1 MNYFNQDPNSSF
13 EEMKTFLIGDEEEA
27 EKASMSTIPFGLE
40 ELQEVPYYKR
50 PLVQLFAVV
59 GIGLPIILLVMAAFK
74 GGSRPSIAEASPAQL
89 DREKAKLVSALNEER
104 EKIRQLELQNALYEQ
119 KMDVIVPEPKVQP
132 KAAPKPKPAPVQK
145 VATTPTPKPVVTQR
159 NPQPVYQRP
168 APQQR
173 VITAPVVKPQPI
185 VKAEPKPD
193 PMQEWLAIADQ
204 GHYTTAHVT
213 KKSSARLVSKEV
225 PVIPQPSEKSDY
237 PLLNDSQVSDALE
250 NTALLDDGELVARI
264 NGKSRASRTVLTQR
278 PKAAS
283 IARANTNIID
293 IGSSAKATL
302 ESAVVWSTGTRS
314 QSNKKYLLRLKEDFE
329 NIDGEVIL
337 PEDTRLIAQ
346 VIDYSNSGLLT
357 MEITQILHQGRKIDV
372 APGALAIEGKKGSPL
387 KADLKQKGDSDFWAN
402 VGSVVAPGV
411 ERALD
416 SASDTLVVQNGSVFR
431 TNDSRDPLASGISG
445 VADGVSRNLN
455 RRLERNQRET
465 ILSYFQ
471 LDSGK
476 TVYLKTYEDISF
488 GKSS

>member
-1 MNYFNQDPNSSF
+1 MNYFDQDSDYNF
-13 EEMKTFLIGDEEEA
+13 EKMRTFLIGDEEEA

-89 DREKAKLVSALNEER
+89 DQEKAKLVSALNEER

-119 KMDVIVPEPKVQP
+119 KMDVIVPEPKAKP
-132 KAAPKPKPAPVQK
+132 KTTAKHKPAPVQK
-145 VATTPTPKPVVTQR
+145 VAATPAPKPVIAHR
-159 NPQPVYQRP
+159 NPQSVYQRP

-173 VITAPVVKPQPI
+173 VITAPAPKPQPI

-193 PMQEWLAIADQ
+193 PMQQWLAIADQ

-225 PVIPQPSEKSDY
+225 PLIHQPSNKSDY
-237 PLLNDSQVSDALE
+237 PLLSDSQVSDALSH
-250 NTALLDDGELVARI
+250 TALLDDGELVARI
-264 NGKSRASRTVLTQR
+264 NGRSRASRRVVTQR
-278 PKAAS
+278 PKTVS
-283 IARANTNIID
+283 ITRSTKIID

-314 QSNKKYLLRLKEDFE
+314 QSNKKYLLRLKEDFK

-346 VIDYSNSGLLT
+346 VRDYDNSGLLA
-357 MEITQILHQGRKIDV
+357 MEVTQILHQGQKIDV
-372 APGALAIEGKKGSPL
+372 PAGALVIEGNKGSPL

-416 SASDTLVVQNGSVFR
+416 SAGDTLVVQNGSVFR
-431 TNDSRDPLASGISG
+431 TNDSRDPLASGVSG
-445 VADGVSRNLN
+445 VADGVSRTLN
-455 RRLERNQRET
+455 RRIERNQRES

-476 TVYLKTYEDISF
+476 TVYLKAYEDISF
-488 GKSS
+488 

>member
-1 MNYFNQDPNSSF
+1 MNYFDQDSDSSF
-13 EEMKTFLIGDEEEA
+13 EEMRTFLIGDEEEA

-74 GGSRPSIAEASPAQL
+74 GGSRPSIAEASPAAQL
-89 DREKAKLVSALNEER
+89 DQEKAKLVSALNEER

-119 KMDVIVPEPKVQP
+119 KMDVIVPEPKAKP
-132 KAAPKPKPAPVQK
+132 KTTAKPKPAPVQTEA
-145 VATTPTPKPVVTQR
+145 ATPAPKPVIAQR
-159 NPQPVYQRP
+159 NPQPVYQSP
-168 APQQR
+168 APKPRRTQ
-173 VITAPVVKPQPI
+173 VITTPAPKPQPI

-193 PMQEWLAIADQ
+193 PMQQWLAIADQ

-225 PVIPQPSEKSDY
+225 PVIRQPSEKSDY
-237 PLLNDSQVSDALE
+237 PLLNDSQVSDALSH
-250 NTALLDDGELVARI
+250 TALLDDGELVARI

-329 NIDGEVIL
+329 NI
-337 PEDTRLIAQ
+337 
-346 VIDYSNSGLLT
+346 
-357 MEITQILHQGRKIDV
+357 
-372 APGALAIEGKKGSPL
+372 IEGKKGSPL

-476 TVYLKTYEDISF
+476 TVYLKAYEDISF
-488 GKSS
+488 